1 MVTSVS
7 TLGRNGVADWIIQ
20 RVSALILAVY
30 TIFIVAFISINP
42 QLDFATWHGLFDQLW
57 MRIFSLMALIS
68 MAAHGW
74 IGLWAVLTDYV
85 TERMMGGKALTLR
98 SLVLGAYALVTL
110 AYLVWGFEMLWGF

>member
-1 MVTSVS
+1 MVTAVS
-7 TLGRNGVADWIIQ
+7 TLGRNGVADWVIQ
-20 RVSALILAVY
+20 RVSALILAAY
-30 TIFIVAFISINP
+30 TIFIVAFIGANP

-57 MRIFSLMALIS
+57 MRIFSLMTLIS

-85 TERMMGGKALTLR
+85 TERMMGSKALTLR
-98 SLVLGAYALVTL
+98 ILVLGAYAVVTL